1 MRKIS
6 SAILLSAFL
15 VFISCKN
22 NVGEAETKDDKKD
35 SVSMFYQSLVRLG
48 NGFID
53 VFNAFSGLV
62 ADAFFTADPKKSEV
76 KTYFDSI
83 SKKLKSTKEKLESLS
98 NKKENS
104 NADSADAG
112 SADAGAK
119 DGKKGDAVTSVVQ
132 EVNKWL
138 EEMMKAAEKAA
149 AAGDAG
155 KSKIGDVASAG
166 GGAGGNDASVKGI
179 ALGIKGI
186 VDAAGKASGEKGG
199 GALKGVKEAAG
210 NSNADAGK
218 LFATRAG
225 GRRAGAADVGKASD
239 AVSAVSGKQI
249 IKAIVDAAGKGDGE
263 KGGGALKG
271 VEEAADKNNGD
282 AGKLFDTNG
291 GGQQAGAA
299 DVGKASDAVS
309 AVSGKQIIKA
319 IVDAAG
325 KASGEKGGGALK
337 GVEEAAG
344 KNNGDAGKLF
354 DTQGGGGRR
363 ADAEAVG
370 KASDAV
376 SAVSGKQIIKAIV
389 DAAGKGDGDHAGAAA
404 GAATNPIAAAIG
416 EANQAGAAFVNNNM
430 KKDDKIAA
438 AIVLRG
444 LAKGG
449 KFAADSADAAKSA
462 KSVIESAR
470 KLTNG

>member
-149 AAGDAG
+149 AAGDTG
-155 KSKIGDVASAG
+155 NSKIGDVANGAAG
-166 GGAGGNDASVKGI
+166 TKADDASVKGI

-186 VDAAGKASGEKGG
+186 VDAAGKASGEDGG
-199 GALKGVKEAAG
+199 GALKGVKEATG
-210 NSNADAGK
+210 NS
-218 LFATRAG
+218 
-225 GRRAGAADVGKASD
+225 
-239 AVSAVSGKQI
+239 
-249 IKAIVDAAGKGDGE
+249 
-263 KGGGALKG
+263 
-271 VEEAADKNNGD
+271 
-282 AGKLFDTNG
+282 
-291 GGQQAGAA
+291 
-299 DVGKASDAVS
+299 
-309 AVSGKQIIKA
+309 
-319 IVDAAG
+319 
-325 KASGEKGGGALK
+325 
-337 GVEEAAG
+337 
-344 KNNGDAGKLF
+344 NGDAGKLF
-354 DTQGGGGRR
+354 DTQGGGGQ
-363 ADAEAVG
+363 ADAADVG

-404 GAATNPIAAAIG
+404 GAAKNPIAAAIG
-416 EANQAGAAFVNNNM
+416 QANQAGAAFNNNNNDM

-449 KFAADSADAAKSA
+449 KFAATDENGAKSA
-462 KSVIESAR
+462 KSVIESAVQKSMAALSGIIR
-470 KLTNG
+470 DSIELGLKKVSDAVQAKGKSVPGAASTQE

>member
-104 NADSADAG
+104 NADSADGAK
-112 SADAGAK
+112 SAK

-149 AAGDAG
+149 AAGDG
-155 KSKIGDVASAG
+155 NSKIGDVAHG
-166 GGAGGNDASVKGI
+166 GGGTGGNDASVKGI

-186 VDAAGKASGEKGG
+186 VDAAGNASGEKG
-199 GALKGVKEAAG
+199 
-210 NSNADAGK
+210 
-218 LFATRAG
+218 
-225 GRRAGAADVGKASD
+225 
-239 AVSAVSGKQI
+239 
-249 IKAIVDAAGKGDGE
+249 
-263 KGGGALKG
+263 GGGALKG
-271 VEEAADKNNGD
+271 VEEATGN
-282 AGKLFDTNG
+282 
-291 GGQQAGAA
+291 
-299 DVGKASDAVS
+299 S
-309 AVSGKQIIKA
+309 
-319 IVDAAG
+319 
-325 KASGEKGGGALK
+325 
-337 GVEEAAG
+337 
-344 KNNGDAGKLF
+344 NGDAGKLF
-354 DTQGGGGRR
+354 DTQVVMVVNKLGLLML
-363 ADAEAVG
+363 G
-370 KASDAV
+370 K
-376 SAVSGKQIIKAIV
+376 
-389 DAAGKGDGDHAGAAA
+389 
-404 GAATNPIAAAIG
+404 
-416 EANQAGAAFVNNNM
+416 
-430 KKDDKIAA
+430 
-438 AIVLRG
+438 LRTR
-444 LAKGG
+444 L
-449 KFAADSADAAKSA
+449 
-462 KSVIESAR
+462 VRLVESR
-470 KLTNG
+470 L